1 MSALRVIFAA
11 ADPDIE
17 PDPRMYQHFL
27 KQYHLKA
34 EDCVF
39 IDDTEENVTAAEQ
52 IGFAGIVFHSY
63 DDLLAQLNKLGVE
76 IKQ

>member
-1 MSALRVIFAA
+1 
-11 ADPDIE
+11 
-17 PDPRMYQHFL
+17 MYQHFL

-52 IGFAGIVFHSY
+52 IGFAGIVFRSY
-63 DDLLAQLNKLGVE
+63 DDLLAQLNRLGVE